1 MSNTNNHYT
10 PEEFYD
16 KYINGKAS
24 MMLNVLQGY
33 TESNSHSFEMRINFE
48 VTDKGVKMTPCFYDK
63 DGEMGEFSFESLL
76 DPDSKT
82 TINRLVT
89 LALVPPML
97 KGLIA
102 KTEDSCCMAL
112 ALAAHAMIKRFTKEE
127 VDNFY
132 KIGASHKKD
141 DEDAESEAPSGD
153 EDTASPDGVVRI

>member
-24 MMLNVLQGY
+24 MMLDVLRGY

-48 VTDKGVKMTPCFYDK
+48 VTANGVKMSPSFYDK
-63 DGEMGEFSFESLL
+63 DGELGEFSFESILN
-76 DPDSKT
+76 PDSKT

-89 LALVPPML
+89 LAVLPPML
-97 KGLIA
+97 KGFIN

-112 ALAAHAMIKRFTKEE
+112 ALAAHAMIKHYTKEE

-132 KIGASHKKD
+132 KIGADHKKA
-141 DEDAESEAPSGD
+141 DEDEESESPSGD
-153 EDTASPDGVVRI
+153 EDAASPDGVVRI